1 MEEINPKIILAIAR
15 RWKYIILIPTVVLLV
30 ASLMLALFLPPV
42 YQSSATILIEQQ
54 HIPSEL
60 VKSTVTS
67 YADERIK
74 LIEQR
79 VMTVTNLSKVIDKY
93 SVYANKR
100 EKLSQSELVDLF
112 KENASVELMNA
123 DVTNKGGRSRATI
136 AFKLMFFDKSSTI
149 AQRVAN
155 ELVTLFLSEN
165 VRARTQSAEETSKF
179 LEEEAEK
186 VRIETQKI
194 ENDIAV
200 YKQKYNESLPELMP
214 VNLSMISRI
223 ESDLEQLSLQEKLTT
238 ERRISLVAQ
247 LAATSPSKPVVS
259 QGQNGNSH
267 TTVSSLSELKA
278 LENSLLGKYNE
289 SHPDVQHVRRQIE
302 NLEKEDAKIQS
313 AGNSELVEARQ
324 NLRVLKEKYSD
335 DHPDVKALQR
345 KIADLESKEDG
356 TSKVLNQQTKRNN
369 DLGINNPVYLQL
381 KSEMDIAEVELQNIK
396 MQRVNLQQKLQN
408 LEKNISQTHQVERG
422 YAELERDLEN
432 HKGKYQELR
441 AKESEAKLA
450 QTLEEEQKAESFTL
464 IEPPVEAIKPIKPN
478 RLKVFLIGI
487 IISIGGGVGSGFL
500 AEFMFGGVRG
510 SSGLAAVTGFEP
522 LVVIPYIPNKAD
534 ELRAR
539 HTWTTFWIV
548 SLVGILVLVLAIHF
562 LYMPLDVLFYKVWER
577 INLI

>member
-15 RWKYIILIPTVVLLV
+15 RWKYIILIPTFVLLT

-123 DVTNKGGRSRATI
+123 DVTNKGGRSKATI
-136 AFKLMFFDKSSTI
+136 AFKLLFFDKSSAI

-194 ENDIAV
+194 ENDIAE

-247 LAATSPSKPVVS
+247 LAATNPSKPVVS

-267 TTVSSLSELKA
+267 NTVSSLSELKA
-278 LENSLLGKYNE
+278 LESSLLGKYND

-302 NLEKEDAKIQS
+302 NLEKEDAKVQS
-313 AGNSELVEARQ
+313 ADNSALSDARQ
-324 NLRVLKEKYSD
+324 SLSLLKQKYSD

-345 KIADLESKEDG
+345 KIADLESKDD
-356 TSKVLNQQTKRNN
+356 TSKVSNQQSQRNKE
-369 DLGINNPVYLQL
+369 LGINNPVYLQL

-396 MQRVNLQQKLQN
+396 MQRVSLQQKLQS

-432 HKGKYQELR
+432 HKAKYQELR

-487 IISIGGGVGSGFL
+487 VISIGGGVGSGFL

-534 ELRAR
+534 EQRAR
-539 HTWTTFWIV
+539 RTWTTFWIA